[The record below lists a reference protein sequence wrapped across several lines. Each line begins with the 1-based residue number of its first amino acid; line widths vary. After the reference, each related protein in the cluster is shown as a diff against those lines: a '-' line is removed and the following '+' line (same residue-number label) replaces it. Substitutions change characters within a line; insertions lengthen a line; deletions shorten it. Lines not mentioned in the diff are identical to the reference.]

1 VELVKKARDHLVNYG
16 GCLNAQDCH
25 LLERSLKTLE
35 IRVTRQSNNA
45 EIIAHR
51 LDQDDRIGRVHYPG
65 LENHPG
71 HAIAARQMAGFGGM
85 LSFELADNIDPET
98 YLRRLQLVNG
108 AISLGGVETTICQPI
123 ATSHQ
128 KVSEQERQ
136 RLGITGSLLR
146 LSVGIED
153 VDDIAADLLQALA

>member
-1 VELVKKARDHLVNYG
+1 
-16 GCLNAQDCH
+16 
-25 LLERSLKTLE
+25 
-35 IRVTRQSNNA
+35 
-45 EIIAHR
+45 
-51 LDQDDRIGRVHYPG
+51 
-65 LENHPG
+65 
-71 HAIAARQMAGFGGM
+71 MAGFGGM

-98 YLRRLQLVNG
+98 YLRRLQLVNC